1 MSDTPLLS
9 SLDLPGDIKRLSLD
23 QKQALA
29 QELRSTIIR
38 TVTANG
44 GHLAPSLGVVEL
56 TLALLSSFDASRDS
70 IVWDVGHQSYPWKLL
85 TGRAD
90 RFSTLRRYGG
100 LSGFPNRS
108 ESPYDSFGVGHASTS
123 ISAALG
129 MATARDL
136 NGGNEHVVAVIGD
149 GALSGGMAFEALNQ
163 ACIVE
168 VYTDSQYITK
178 AITEGWLENWKKRG
192 WKKADKSPVLNVD
205 LWQRLDACFGKHEV
219 HVHWVKGHADNPFN
233 NRCDEL
239 AVAARLKF

>member
-9 SLDLPGDIKRLSLD
+9 SLALPGDIKRLSLD

-85 TGRAD
+85 TGRAE

-100 LSGFPNRS
+100 LSGFPNRN

-129 MATARDL
+129 MAAARDL
-136 NGGNEHVVAVIGD
+136 AGGSEHVVAVIGD

-163 ACIVE
+163 AGGMGKRLIVILN
-168 VYTDSQYITK
+168 DNKMSIS
-178 AITEGWLENWKKRG
+178 ENTGALSRFLSRNLSRG
-192 WKKADKSPVLNVD
+192 TVIYQAEQSS
-205 LWQRLDACFGKHEV
+205 
-219 HVHWVKGHADNPFN
+219 
-233 NRCDEL
+233 
-239 AVAARLKF
+239 

>member
-100 LSGFPNRS
+100 LSGFPNRT
-108 ESPYDSFGVGHASTS
+108 ESP
-123 ISAALG
+123 
-129 MATARDL
+129 
-136 NGGNEHVVAVIGD
+136 
-149 GALSGGMAFEALNQ
+149 
-163 ACIVE
+163 
-168 VYTDSQYITK
+168 
-178 AITEGWLENWKKRG
+178 
-192 WKKADKSPVLNVD
+192 
-205 LWQRLDACFGKHEV
+205 
-219 HVHWVKGHADNPFN
+219 
-233 NRCDEL
+233 
-239 AVAARLKF
+239 